1 MNPKEDTDAEAFRL
15 EVRDWLAEN
24 FPTSLADNPARQA
37 VDIFGPDNCDP
48 DFLLWKVRLG
58 AKGWTV
64 PRWPQ
69 RYGGG
74 GLSEAQVE
82 VLTNEMGRIGATYPV
97 QGMSVNLLG
106 PTLLE
111 FGSEEQKLQHLPPV
125 ARGEVRWCQG
135 YSEPGAGSD
144 LASLQCLAEDRGDS
158 FLINGQKVWTSG
170 AHFAHWCFCLVRTD
184 RTRKQGGISFVLID
198 MRSPGVEAQPIKLIS
213 GSSTFC
219 EVFFKDVVVPKA
231 NLVGQLNGGWAIAKR
246 LLQFERSGIGDTR
259 RARSVRRLADI
270 VREYGAFDSDGRL
283 ADADLRA
290 RLAAHEID
298 ARAVAL
304 TNQRIALENRA
315 GLDAGAATSILK
327 NATIA
332 ADQTRMELIIELL
345 GHDGL
350 GWDGDAYPQEAL
362 ESVRLWL
369 RGKSG
374 SIYGGTH
381 EIQNNII
388 SKRILA
394 LPDAKPQR

>member
-1 MNPKEDTDAEAFRL
+1 
-15 EVRDWLAEN
+15 
-24 FPTSLADNPARQA
+24 
-37 VDIFGPDNCDP
+37 
-48 DFLLWKVRLG
+48 
-58 AKGWTV
+58 
-64 PRWPQ
+64 
-69 RYGGG
+69 
-74 GLSEAQVE
+74 
-82 VLTNEMGRIGATYPV
+82 
-97 QGMSVNLLG
+97 
-106 PTLLE
+106 
-111 FGSEEQKLQHLPPV
+111 
-125 ARGEVRWCQG
+125 
-135 YSEPGAGSD
+135 
-144 LASLQCLAEDRGDS
+144 
-158 FLINGQKVWTSG
+158 
-170 AHFAHWCFCLVRTD
+170 LVRTD
-184 RTRKQGGISFVLID
+184 RSRKQGGISFVLID
-198 MRSPGVEAQPIKLIS
+198 MRSPGVEALPIKLIY
-213 GSSTFC
+213 GGSTFC

-231 NLVGQLNGGWAIAKR
+231 NLVGPLHGGWAVAKR
-246 LLQFERSGIGDTR
+246 LLQFERGGIGDTR
-259 RARSVRRLADI
+259 RARGVRPLADI

-290 RLAAHEID
+290 RIAAHEID

-304 TNQRIALENRA
+304 THQRIALEHQA
-315 GLDAGAATSILK
+315 GIDAGAATSILK

-332 ADQTRMELIIELL
+332 ADQTRMELIVELL

>member
-1 MNPKEDTDAEAFRL
+1 MNLEEHTDIEAFRL
-15 EVRDWLAEN
+15 ETRDWLAEH
-24 FPTSLADNPARQA
+24 FPTALADNPARQA
-37 VDIFGPDNCDP
+37 VDIFGPDNTDH
-48 DFLLWKVRLG
+48 DFLLWRARMG

-64 PRWPQ
+64 PLWP
-69 RYGGG
+69 RHYGGG
-74 GLSEAQVE
+74 GLTESQAK
-82 VLTNEMGRIGATYPV
+82 VLANEMARIGAINPV

-111 FGSEEQKLQHLPPV
+111 FGSEEQKLRHLPPA

-144 LASLQCLAEDRGDS
+144 LASLQCRAEDLGDS

-170 AHFAHWCFCLVRTD
+170 AHFAQWCFCLVRTD
-184 RTRKQGGISFVLID
+184 RSRKQGGISFVLID
-198 MRSPGVEAQPIKLIS
+198 MRSPGVEARPIKLIY
-213 GSSTFC
+213 GGSTFC

-231 NLVGQLNGGWAIAKR
+231 NLVGPLHGGWAVAKR
-246 LLQFERSGIGDTR
+246 LLQFERGGIGDTR
-259 RARSVRRLADI
+259 RARGVRPLADI

-290 RLAAHEID
+290 RIAAREID

-304 TNQRIALENRA
+304 THQRIALEHQA
-315 GLDAGAATSILK
+315 GIDAGAATSILK

-332 ADQTRMELIIELL
+332 ADQTRMELLVELL

-350 GWDGDAYPQEAL
+350 GWDGDAYSQEAL

-394 LPDAKPQR
+394 LPDAKSQR

>member
-1 MNPKEDTDAEAFRL
+1 MTIIESTDIDAFRL
-15 EVRDWLAEN
+15 EVREWLADQ
-24 FPTSLADNPARQA
+24 FPAALAESPARQA
-37 VDIFGPDNCDP
+37 VDLFGPDNTDP
-48 DFLLWKVRLG
+48 DFLLWKARMG
-58 AKGWTV
+58 ARGWTV
-64 PRWPQ
+64 PTWP
-69 RYGGG
+69 RFYGGG
-74 GLSEAQVE
+74 GLSALQAKVLADEMAQ
-82 VLTNEMGRIGATYPV
+82 IGATHPV
-97 QGMSVNLLG
+97 QGMGVNLLG

-111 FGSEEQKLQHLPPV
+111 FGSEAQKLYHLPPV

-144 LASLQCLAEDRGDS
+144 LASLQCRAEDQGDS
-158 FLINGQKVWTSG
+158 FLVNGQKVWTSG

-184 RTRKQGGISFVLID
+184 RSRKQDGISFVLID
-198 MRSPGVEAQPIKLIS
+198 MRSPGVEARPITLIY
-213 GSSTFC
+213 GGSTFC

-231 NLVGQLNGGWAIAKR
+231 NLVGPLDGGWAVAKR
-246 LLQFERSGIGDTR
+246 LLQFERGGIGDPR
-259 RARSVRRLADI
+259 RARGVRPLADI
-270 VREYGAFDSDGRL
+270 VRQYGTFGPDGRL

-290 RLAAHEID
+290 RIAAHEID

-304 TNQRIALENRA
+304 TSLRNAQERQA
-315 GLDAGAATSILK
+315 GIDSGAVTSILK

-332 ADQTRMELIIELL
+332 AEQTRMELVIELL

-350 GWDGDAYPQEAL
+350 GWDGDAFPQEAR

-388 SKRILA
+388 AKRILG
-394 LPDAKPQR
+394 LPDPTRPR

>member
-1 MNPKEDTDAEAFRL
+1 M
-15 EVRDWLAEN
+15 
-24 FPTSLADNPARQA
+24 
-37 VDIFGPDNCDP
+37 
-48 DFLLWKVRLG
+48 
-58 AKGWTV
+58 
-64 PRWPQ
+64 
-69 RYGGG
+69 
-74 GLSEAQVE
+74 
-82 VLTNEMGRIGATYPV
+82 
-97 QGMSVNLLG
+97 
-106 PTLLE
+106 
-111 FGSEEQKLQHLPPV
+111 
-125 ARGEVRWCQG
+125 
-135 YSEPGAGSD
+135 
-144 LASLQCLAEDRGDS
+144 
-158 FLINGQKVWTSG
+158 
-170 AHFAHWCFCLVRTD
+170 
-184 RTRKQGGISFVLID
+184 
-198 MRSPGVEAQPIKLIS
+198 
-213 GSSTFC
+213 
-219 EVFFKDVVVPKA
+219 
-231 NLVGQLNGGWAIAKR
+231 
-246 LLQFERSGIGDTR
+246 
-259 RARSVRRLADI
+259 
-270 VREYGAFDSDGRL
+270 REYGAFDSDGKL